1 MLPNRVAHLVVKVD
15 GKRPVSVVVMAV
27 HTMVAELAIDEVK
40 RVCAQIE
47 RMEDHLHD
55 GIEQEDR

>member
-1 MLPNRVAHLVVKVD
+1 VD

-27 HTMVAELAIDEVK
+27 HTMLAELTIEEVK
-40 RVCAQIE
+40 RVCAQID